1 MGEIVS
7 GVGNILLEKLATKAY
22 NEIISAWGLKD
33 DAERLQESV
42 KLVNALL
49 LDAEDKQF
57 KDQSITAWLQLLKR
71 AFYDA
76 NIILDEIECQANI
89 SKVMKMHG
97 CVSQKV
103 RQFFSSSNP
112 LVFRVKMA
120 HKIKDIREKIDE
132 IALNGN
138 KFGLIQRSTNDMA
151 LHKMLPWRETHSSL
165 PSRVTGRDEEKEHI
179 ISLLMREP
187 SQSQS
192 KSVDVIPIVAM
203 GGCGK
208 TTLAQLVFNDSRI
221 ADHYDLILWV
231 HVSQD
236 FDVKRIISKIVTQVD
251 DTKGRGG
258 DDVILG
264 RLRTLLHEKLYE
276 DMALERLKTLLREKL
291 YEKKFLLV
299 LDDMWNENAKR
310 WHDLRDLLLDT
321 ISERNKNDCK
331 IIVTTRSEGVA
342 DIVKTVT
349 KISLQE
355 LPEEECLQLFFK
367 CAFQEEGK
375 ANQCPRLQEIGKEI
389 VAKCKGL
396 PLAIVTLGCILRSQD
411 DENEWKRIRD
421 SEIWEIDHQKGEIL
435 PALRL
440 SYSQLPSP
448 LKQCFSYCALFPKG
462 HEYRPI
468 ELIPIWM
475 AQGLLQPTNENE
487 DPVCLGELY
496 FRQLISLSFFQS
508 EDFEDEFGSPFK
520 YEVGKVLG
528 VGRYKMHALIHD
540 LAMSTMHGET
550 TVMSSASTHVNEK
563 VRHISFSTI
572 PDQLLS
578 LSLKRNKVQSFG
590 NWHTQGSITTTEPFV
605 KWMFKEFKYLRVLD
619 LQSLAFLFLPDCFDK
634 MKHLRYLNLSECSEL
649 KKLPNSI
656 SKLYN
661 LQTLILVGCNALEE
675 LPKNLRNLFNLRI
688 LMITAQITNLCFVDI
703 RFFSY
708 LQILTIF
715 SCYNLEVMPC
725 DLSHLVSLKKLV
737 IMDCEKLVRFEDE
750 VENEGRGK
758 QNEVAKEMNLQIFAI
773 AGSPML
779 INLPNW
785 LQRSAKTLQQICI
798 WDTSL
803 TALPEWLPNATSLNS
818 LYILD
823 CEELLSLPENMD
835 HCGSLQKLGIS
846 GCPNLRERYK
856 WDVGPEWSKIAHV
869 PNVYVSFC

>member
-1 MGEIVS
+1 MGDIAS
-7 GVGNILLEKLATKAY
+7 GVGTILLEKLATKAY
-22 NEIISAWGLKD
+22 KEIILAWGLKD
-33 DAERLQESV
+33 DVERLQESV

-49 LDAEDKQF
+49 LDAEEDKQF
-57 KDQSITAWLQLLKR
+57 KDQRVTRWLQLLKR

-76 NIILDEIECQANI
+76 NIILDEIECEANTN
-89 SKVMKMHG
+89 KVIKIHG
-97 CVSQKV
+97 CVAQKV
-103 RQFFSSSNP
+103 RQFFSCSNP

-138 KFGLIQRSTNDMA
+138 KFGLIQRSTNGMA

-165 PSRVTGRDEEKEHI
+165 PSRITGRDEEKEYI
-179 ISLLMREP
+179 ISLLMSGP

-192 KSVDVIPIVAM
+192 KNVDVIPIVAM

-208 TTLAQLVFNDSRI
+208 TTLAQLVYNDSRI
-221 ADHYDLILWV
+221 ADHYDLKLWV

-236 FDVKRIISKIVTQVD
+236 FDVKRIISKIVTQKD
-251 DTKGRGG
+251 DTKGKGG
-258 DDVILG
+258 EDMTLEM
-264 RLRTLLHEKLYE
+264 LKNLLH
-276 DMALERLKTLLREKL
+276 EKL

-299 LDDMWNENAKR
+299 LDDIWNENAKR

-321 ISERNKNDCK
+321 IGERNKNDCK
-331 IIVTTRSEGVA
+331 IIVTTRSDRVA

-349 KISLQE
+349 KINLQV

-367 CAFQEEGK
+367 CAFQEEGE
-375 ANQCPRLQEIGKEI
+375 ANQRPRLQEIGKEI

-396 PLAIVTLGCILRSQD
+396 PLAIVTSGCILRSQE

-421 SEIWEIDHQKGEIL
+421 SEIWEIDHQKDDEIL

-462 HEYRPI
+462 HKYYPI

-487 DPVCLGELY
+487 DPECLGELY
-496 FRQLISLSFFQS
+496 FRQLVSMSFFQL
-508 EDFEDEFGSPFK
+508 EDQFDSPFGQEFWK
-520 YEVGKVLG
+520 HFGYDC
-528 VGRYKMHALIHD
+528 YKMHDLIHD
-540 LAMSTMHGET
+540 LAMSTLHGET

-578 LSLKRNKVQSFG
+578 LSLKRSKVQSFG
-590 NWHTQGSITTTEPFV
+590 NWHTQRYITTTEPFV
-605 KWMFKEFKYLRVLD
+605 KWIFKEFSYLRLLDLKYL
-619 LQSLAFLFLPDCFDK
+619 AFQFLPDCFDK

-661 LQTLILVGCNALEE
+661 LQTLILVGCDALEE
-675 LPKNLRNLFNLRI
+675 LPKNLRNLINLRI

-715 SCYNLEVMPC
+715 SCHNLEVMPC

-737 IMDCEKLVRFEDE
+737 IMGCEKLVRFEDE

-758 QNEVAKEMNLQIFAI
+758 QNEVAKEMNLQRFAI
-773 AGSPML
+773 AGSPKL

-823 CEELLSLPENMD
+823 CEELLSLPKNMD
-835 HCGSLQKLGIS
+835 QCGSLQKLGIR

-856 WDVGPEWSKIAHV
+856 RDVGPEWSKIAHV

>member
-1 MGEIVS
+1 MSEIVS
-7 GVGNILLEKLATKAY
+7 GVASALLANLTTKAY
-22 NEIISAWGLKD
+22 HKIVWVCGLKREV
-33 DAERLQESV
+33 ERLKKSV
-42 KLVNALL
+42 KLVSAFLS
-49 LDAEDKQF
+49 DAENKQF
-57 KDQSITAWLQLLKR
+57 KDQSIALWLKELKH
-71 AFYDA
+71 ALYDA
-76 NIILDEIECQANI
+76 VDILDEIECQENI
-89 SKVMKMHG
+89 SKAMKIHG
-97 CVSQKV
+97 GVSQKV
-103 RQFFSSSNP
+103 CQFFSASNP
-112 LVFRVKMA
+112 LVFHVNMA
-120 HKIKDIREKIDE
+120 HKIKEIREKIDE
-132 IALNGN
+132 IARERNNL
-138 KFGLIQRSTNDMA
+138 GLIQNSTNDMA
-151 LHKMLPWRETHSSL
+151 PNKMLSWRETHSSL
-165 PSRVTGRDEEKEHI
+165 PSRITGRDEEKELI
-179 ISLLMREP
+179 ISLLMSEP

-192 KSVDVIPIVAM
+192 KNVTVIPIVAM

-208 TTLAQLVFNDSRI
+208 TTLAQFVFNDSRI
-221 ADHYDLILWV
+221 ADHYDLKLWV

-236 FDVKRIISKIVTQVD
+236 FDVKRIISKIVTQED

-258 DDVILG
+258 EGMTLE
-264 RLRTLLHEKLYE
+264 RLKTLLHEKLY
-276 DMALERLKTLLREKL
+276 D
-291 YEKKFLLV
+291 KKFLLV

-321 ISERNKNDCK
+321 IGERNKNDCK
-331 IIVTTRSEGVA
+331 IIVTTRSDRVA

-349 KISLQE
+349 KIKLQV

-367 CAFQEEGK
+367 CAFQEEGE
-375 ANQCPRLQEIGKEI
+375 ANQRPRLQEIGKEI

-396 PLAIVTLGCILRSQD
+396 PLAIVTLGCILRSQE

-421 SEIWEIDHQKGEIL
+421 SEIWEIDHQKDDEIL

-462 HEYRPI
+462 HEYMPI

-475 AQGLLQPTNENE
+475 AHGVLRPTNENE
-487 DPVCLGELY
+487 DPECLGELH
-496 FRQLISLSFFQS
+496 FRQLISLSFFQFVDQFRS
-508 EDFEDEFGSPFK
+508 PFEDELPFD
-520 YEVGKVLG
+520 YDVGKVLG
-528 VGRYKMHALIHD
+528 IGSYIMHDLIHD

-550 TVMSSASTHVNEK
+550 TVISSASTHVNEK
-563 VRHISFSTI
+563 VRHISISTN
-572 PDQLLS
+572 PDQLPL
-578 LSLKRNKVQSFG
+578 LALKKNKVQSFV
-590 NWHTQGSITTTEPFV
+590 NWHTQGDITTTEPFV
-605 KWMFKEFKYLRVLD
+605 KWISKEFKYLRVLD
-619 LQSLAFLFLPDCFDK
+619 LQNLAFQFLPDFFDK
-634 MKHLRYLNLSECSEL
+634 MKHLRYLNLSCCSQL
-649 KKLPNSI
+649 KKLPKSI

-661 LQTLILVGCNALEE
+661 LQTLILQGCVALEE
-675 LPKNLRNLFNLRI
+675 LPKNLRNLINLRFF
-688 LMITAQITNLCFVDI
+688 MITAQITNLCFVDI

-715 SCYNLEVMPC
+715 SCHNLEVMPC

-737 IMDCEKLVRFEDE
+737 IMGCEKLVRFEDE

-758 QNEVAKEMNLQIFAI
+758 QNEVAKEMNLQRFAI
-773 AGSPML
+773 AGSPKL

-835 HCGSLQKLGIS
+835 HCRSLQTLGII
-846 GCPNLRERYK
+846 GCPDLSKRYK
-856 WDVGPEWSKIAHV
+856 GGVGPEWSKIAHV